1 MKKEGM
7 CFDPMNI
14 IKDVIDGLRFFGT
27 KKIKSFEDSILTSLP
42 DDFETS
48 GIGREEHMKA
58 ILDEV
63 VKQLKSTEN

>member
-27 KKIKSFEDSILTSLP
+27 KQLSHSRIRILTSLP